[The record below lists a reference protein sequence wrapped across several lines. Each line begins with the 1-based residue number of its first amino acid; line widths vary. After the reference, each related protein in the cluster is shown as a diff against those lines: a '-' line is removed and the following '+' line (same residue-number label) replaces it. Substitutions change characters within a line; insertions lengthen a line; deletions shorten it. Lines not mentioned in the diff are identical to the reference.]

1 MKLTEDEMESAKCAL
16 IDETSDY
23 ILSRVCEVMCEKL
36 VEPIGD
42 NKIELDHNQV
52 DEVVCAVFKGLYYER
67 DEFDL
72 DDVSLGIKDGE
83 IYFTFNDKKDEH
95 EK

>member
-36 VEPIGD
+36 IEPIGD
-42 NKIELDHNQV
+42 NEIELDRNQV
-52 DEVVCAVFKGLYYER
+52 DEVACAVFKGLYHER

>member
-42 NKIELDHNQV
+42 NKIELNLEQI
-52 DEVVCAVFKGLYYER
+52 DEVVTSVFKGLYYE
-67 DEFDL
+67 E
-72 DDVSLGIKDGE
+72 
-83 IYFTFNDKKDEH
+83 
-95 EK
+95 EKTKQ

>member
-23 ILSRVCEVMCEKL
+23 ILSRVCDVMYEKL
-36 VEPIGD
+36 IEPIGD
-42 NKIELDHNQV
+42 NDIELNLEQI
-52 DEVVCAVFKGLYYER
+52 DEVVTSVYKGFYYER

-72 DDVSLGIKDGE
+72 NDVSLGIKDGE
-83 IYFTFNDKKDEH
+83 CYFTFNDKTDK
-95 EK
+95 

>member
-1 MKLTEDEMESAKCAL
+1 MKLTEKELESVKCTL
-16 IDETSDY
+16 IDETSDF

-42 NKIELDHNQV
+42 NEIELDHNQI
-52 DEVVCAVFKGLYYER
+52 DEVVCAVFKGLYCER

-72 DDVSLGIKDGE
+72 NDVSLGIKDGE
-83 IYFTFNDKKDEH
+83 IYFTFNDQTDK
-95 EK
+95 

>member
-36 VEPIGD
+36 IEPIGD
-42 NKIELDHNQV
+42 NRIELNLEQI
-52 DEVVCAVFKGLYYER
+52 DEVVCAVFKGLYYE
-67 DEFDL
+67 
-72 DDVSLGIKDGE
+72 
-83 IYFTFNDKKDEH
+83 
-95 EK
+95 EKETKQ